1 MLTVGQIF
9 ENNYRIDAR
18 IGSGGGGI
26 IYKAYQISMQ
36 RYVALKRIKEN
47 VKHLLSDRS
56 EADILKMLKHK
67 NLPSVFDF
75 IRDGDD
81 VYTVM
86 EFIDGQ
92 DFDKLIKSGKRYT
105 EKETLKYAAQ
115 LCDAVNYLHS
125 QDPPIIICNRELHR
139 AVKSPE

>member
-36 RYVALKRIKEN
+36 RYVALKLIKEN

-56 EADILKMLKHK
+56 EADILKMLK
-67 NLPSVFDF
+67 L
-75 IRDGDD
+75 D
-81 VYTVM
+81 VLLYC
-86 EFIDGQ
+86 
-92 DFDKLIKSGKRYT
+92 L
-105 EKETLKYAAQ
+105 
-115 LCDAVNYLHS
+115 
-125 QDPPIIICNRELHR
+125 
-139 AVKSPE
+139 